1 MGSGLNWNQI
11 KNKTCYIP
19 KVSKL
24 SEEKK
29 TSMLTGLKE
38 LSLACK
44 FYRPEHNAEE
54 VGGRA
59 TLWNWILKILKCK
72 NEIFQRIELKE

>member
-1 MGSGLNWNQI
+1 MRSGLNWNQI

-24 SEEKK
+24 SEEKRI
-29 TSMLTGLKE
+29 SMLTGLKE
-38 LSLACK
+38 LSLACT

-54 VGGRA
+54 GGGGGEGRGD
-59 TLWNWILKILKCK
+59 TV
-72 NEIFQRIELKE
+72 ELDFKDLEM